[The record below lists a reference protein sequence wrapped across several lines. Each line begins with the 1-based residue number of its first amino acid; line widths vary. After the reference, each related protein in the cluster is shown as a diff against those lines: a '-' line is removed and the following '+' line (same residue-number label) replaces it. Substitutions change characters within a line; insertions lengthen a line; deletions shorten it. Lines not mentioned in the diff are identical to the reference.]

1 MTRRK
6 AMATFLACL
15 ILDLYVIIVW
25 LIWAHVGVDVFWG
38 IMLSFMGLAALNTTW
53 LLWLSVQ
60 LSPMEK
66 DMLAVNDLLKLFNET
81 KLISDTVS
89 LNHYELKKRD
99 EYLSK
104 KQWNRLIAANFVT
117 LYGAVNKNEDATK
130 QRLVDGSLVII
141 HKKELRRAGW
151 EGNL

>member
-1 MTRRK
+1 MTKNK
-6 AMATFLACL
+6 AMAAFLACL
-15 ILDLYVIIVW
+15 ILDLYVVIVW
-25 LIWAHVGVDVFWG
+25 LVWSHIGVDAFWG

-66 DMLAVNDLLKLFNET
+66 DMIAVNDLLKLFNET
-81 KLISDTVS
+81 KFISGTVL
-89 LNHYELKKRD
+89 LNHYELKKKD

-104 KQWNRLIAANFVT
+104 KQWNRLLAANFVT

-130 QRLVDGSLVII
+130 QHLVHGSLLII
-141 HKKELRRAGW
+141 HKKELRKAGW